1 MRVKSVRIGGGMG
14 FYGDSIAPALDTALS
29 GDVQYLAFDHLAE
42 LTLAIL
48 EKDRQRDPTAGYT
61 KDIGPLMRELLPV
74 THARGIRLVT
84 NAGGLNPDGARAEVA
99 RVAAALG
106 LRLKVAVV
114 RGDDVRARLDELVA
128 AGADLRNM
136 DDGRPLADIRDRLLF
151 ANVYLG
157 SWPIVRALEAGA
169 EVVITGRT
177 TDSAQFAAPI
187 IHALG
192 WTADDWQRMA
202 AAVLV
207 GHLLECGGQ
216 VTGGNF
222 SGDWWN
228 LPDMDRLG
236 YPIAEVFEDG
246 SAVIG
251 KPPGT
256 GGRVSVD
263 TVKEQLLYE
272 MHDPARYL
280 SPDAILDVTGVRLED
295 VGPDR
300 VRVTGARGLAAPSTL
315 KALFGYRDGYMG
327 EGIMGY
333 AWPDALAKARMA
345 DAIVRRQ
352 IERFGIRAEEIHT
365 SYLGYDS
372 LHGPLARPLDEELVN
387 EVYLRV
393 AIRTRTR
400 EEAQKLG
407 RLFPPLALD
416 GPPFIGGLAGMRP
429 VRELLGLWPTLVER
443 TLVEP
448 AVEVDVREVG

>member
-1 MRVKSVRIGGGMG
+1 MRSVRIGGGMG
-14 FYGDSIAPALDTALS
+14 FYGDDIHPALDTALR
-29 GDVQYLAFDHLAE
+29 GEVEYIAFDDLAE

-48 EKDRQRDPTAGYT
+48 EKERQRNPDAGYT
-61 KDIGPLMRELLPV
+61 RDVGPLMRELLPV
-74 THARGIRLVT
+74 THARGIRLLT
-84 NAGGLNPDGARAEVA
+84 NAGGMNPDGARAEVA
-99 RVAAALG
+99 RVARELG
-106 LRLKVAVV
+106 MRLRVGVV
-114 RGDDVRARLDELVA
+114 RGDDIRPRLDALRA
-128 AGADLRNM
+128 AGVTLANM
-136 DDGRPLADIRDRLLF
+136 DDGRPLGELGERLLF

-157 SWPIVRALEAGA
+157 SLPIVRALEAGA
-169 EVVITGRT
+169 EVVVTGRT
-177 TDSAQFAAPI
+177 TDSAQFAAPL
-187 IHALG
+187 IHAMG
-192 WTADDWQRMA
+192 WAFDDWQRVA

-236 YPIAEVFEDG
+236 YPIAEVYEDG
-246 SAVIG
+246 TAVIT

-295 VGPDR
+295 AGPDR
-300 VRVTGARGLAAPSTL
+300 VRVSGARGLRAPATL
-315 KALFGYRDGYMG
+315 KAILGYQNGFMG
-327 EGIMGY
+327 EGMMGY
-333 AWPDALAKARMA
+333 AWPDALAKARAA
-345 DAIVRRQ
+345 DQTVRRQ

-387 EVYLRV
+387 EVYLRIAV
-393 AIRTRTR
+393 RTRTR
-400 EEAQKLG
+400 EEALKLG

-429 VRELLGLWPTLVER
+429 VRELLGLWPTLIDR

-448 AVEVDVREVG
+448 HVEVDVEEVG